1 MARDTAH
8 AGQARVFWPIFQV
21 LAPGQIGEGEHVLT
35 QTRNSQLA
43 HCPIFSYYQ
52 TMALKKPWLYFGNKA
67 SDASQPEP
75 TASMGIPGIP
85 VDRGHPFYFGF
96 LAASGAVIAI
106 TMLKAFASAGQVFVL
121 IIISLFLA
129 AGLNPGVEF
138 FRRRGLK
145 RSHAVLA
152 VVFFV
157 LVFVG
162 IFSAVVI
169 PPAITQVSNLFKN
182 APKILE
188 DLKSNRILGD
198 LNKHYGIIDSLQAKF
213 NASIHNGQYVIS
225 AFGGVI
231 GVGKAVISG
240 AVAALTVLVLTLY
253 FLASLPSVTGAAYH
267 FVPASRRDRVS
278 KITDAIILRI
288 GGFVSGQAT
297 VAFIASIF
305 GLILALS
312 LGLPYPSAI
321 AVLVFVCGAIP
332 LIGHLL
338 GVTVITLIALS
349 KSPTAAVITF
359 ILYVVY
365 IQIENYL
372 VMPRIMRRSL
382 SMPGIV
388 TIIAAL
394 VGVSLLGIV
403 GGILAVPIA
412 AAILLIVDE
421 VVYPKADIS

>member
-1 MARDTAH
+1 
-8 AGQARVFWPIFQV
+8 
-21 LAPGQIGEGEHVLT
+21 
-35 QTRNSQLA
+35 
-43 HCPIFSYYQ
+43 
-52 TMALKKPWLYFGNKA
+52 MALKKLRLPFGNKEGE
-67 SDASQPEP
+67 DQDEGLPP
-75 TASMGIPGIP
+75 FMGTPGAP

-106 TMLKAFASAGQVFVL
+106 TILKAFASASQVFVL

-129 AGLNPGVEF
+129 AGLNPSVEF

-145 RSHAVLA
+145 RPFAVLA

-162 IFSAVVI
+162 IFSAVII
-169 PPAITQVSNLFKN
+169 PPAITQLGNLFKN
-182 APKILE
+182 APKILQ
-188 DLKSNRILGD
+188 DLKSNAYVGH

-213 NASIHNGQYVIS
+213 TSSIHNGQYVIS

-231 GVGKAVISG
+231 GVGRAVLSG
-240 AVAALTVLVLTLY
+240 AVAALTVLILTLY
-253 FLASLPSVTGAAYH
+253 FLASLPSVTGAIYR
-267 FVPASRRDRVS
+267 FVPASRRVRVS

-312 LGLPYPSAI
+312 LGLPFPAAI
-321 AVLVFVCGAIP
+321 ALLVFVCGAIP

-338 GVTVITLIALS
+338 GVVAVTLIALS
-349 KSPTAAVITF
+349 KSPTDAIITL
-359 ILYVVY
+359 ILYVAY
-365 IQIENYL
+365 IQLENYL
-372 VMPRIMRRSL
+372 IMPRIMRKSL
-382 SMPGIV
+382 SIPGVV

-412 AAILLIVDE
+412 AAVLLIIDE
-421 VVYPKADIS
+421 VVFPKADNS